1 MPSLLQKLS
10 FFDPESGRYFI
21 VADDGFYW
29 KEGKKSP
36 QDSKV
41 TRLMQQYGWELK
53 HGNDVWLIFS
63 QRGQRGE
70 VTVTRGSKEWY
81 YDQPT
86 TGMFESDAEGVG
98 LESLHQALESG
109 ALKPKSRGMTAANSY
124 VGPERRRD
132 FKRREQFDRESMYS
146 VSLGLLH
153 KSLADS
159 ADLAEQQEIKQEI
172 ARLEEMRDN
181 QRRTGSAATTA
192 VNNAGN
198 GHKSIEDEPHCDDG
212 WDDMGMTAA
221 SRHQDRSGKLT
232 PKAQAAWD
240 AILASGQDKV
250 KYNGAGGAILQNGTK
265 IHSHLMTSLFA
276 AGLVNYVTYDR
287 ETGKTIDPE
296 FGWHFTVNRPQEKQS
311 HGLMSR
317 PDYKVGA
324 VLALSG
330 RVKTASG
337 VKKAE
342 LYISDVTYEQS
353 NSFKLA
359 SFKFT
364 PSLGKAIIFSRY
376 TAANLQQQIEG
387 FGVTAQMIIAKP
399 GDLLT
404 TQNTKTQKA
413 PRPELLTQHNLKTQ
427 KGESKGFLTGV
438 MHMMPSDL
446 AGYGNVCPCASPE
459 CRKMCLN
466 TAGVWA
472 NAPAVQNSR
481 RMKTELY
488 FKNRPQ
494 FMADMRKSIAALVR
508 KADREGLTP
517 AVRIN
522 GTSDLPQ
529 VSMEMAKEFP
539 NVQFYDY
546 TKIPRP
552 WERQLPNYH
561 ITFSRSEINEKDAIE
576 ALKHGVNVAVV
587 FNTPKGQPFPADWMG
602 YKVLDGDQHDLRFLD
617 KLEGDGPFVIGL
629 RGKGK
634 AKGKAKGT
642 ESGFVV
648 DPEKAKAQQQLYQIG
663 PAPTAPAEPIEP
675 HTKPP
680 APEEE
685 DDDEFLTM
693 KEEPNPLE
701 QGKESSLSDAPHNEW
716 FIEGCFDDAH
726 LYV

>member
-41 TRLMQQYGWELK
+41 TRLMQRYGWELK
-53 HGNDVWLIFS
+53 HGNDVWLIFR

-98 LESLHQALESG
+98 LESLHQALERG
-109 ALKPKSRGMTAANSY
+109 ALKPKSKGMTAAIPY
-124 VGPERRRD
+124 TGPERRKD
-132 FKRREQFDRESMYS
+132 FQRREQFDREAMYS
-146 VSLGLLH
+146 ISLSQLREALVN
-153 KSLADS
+153 SVDP
-159 ADLAEQQEIKQEI
+159 AEQQEIQLEI
-172 ARLEEMRDN
+172 ARLEEMRDT
-181 QRRTGSAATTA
+181 QKRTGSAASTA

-198 GHKSIEDEPHCDDG
+198 GHKSIEDD
-212 WDDMGMTAA
+212 WD
-221 SRHQDRSGKLT
+221 
-232 PKAQAAWD
+232 
-240 AILASGQDKV
+240 
-250 KYNGAGGAILQNGTK
+250 GAGLG
-265 IHSHLMTSLFA
+265 
-276 AGLVNYVTYDR
+276 R
-287 ETGKTIDPE
+287 
-296 FGWHFTVNRPQEKQS
+296 
-311 HGLMSR
+311 R
-317 PDYKVGA
+317 PDYGKIGA

-337 VKKAE
+337 VQKTE
-342 LYISDVTYEQS
+342 LYVSDVTYEQG

-364 PSLGKAIIFSRY
+364 PKLSKAVIFSRY
-376 TAANLQQQIEG
+376 TAENLAQQIEG
-387 FGVTAQMIIAKP
+387 FGVTAQMILAKP

-508 KADREGLTP
+508 KADRQGLTP

-529 VSMEMAKEFP
+529 VAMEMAKEFP

-648 DPEKAKAQQQLYQIG
+648 DPEKAKAQQLVQIG
-663 PAPTAPAEPIEP
+663 PAPTAQPAEPIEP

-701 QGKESSLSDAPHNEW
+701 QQKESSSNSPHNEW
-716 FIEGCFDDAH
+716 YIEGCFDDAH